1 MVIYNIKSQS
11 SGWDFLNL
19 KRIKMKHSE
28 RVFNELKDHL
38 HENAC
43 DFFINK
49 DDINKYF
56 TVEDLLE
63 NSCFEEYKPFN
74 AKTNI
79 DKLYNALV
87 ELVINKILSLPQQ
100 DKEELAKKIV
110 EETIDIVI
118 EERMREN
125 IRRILNSHNLYNN
138 IEKILK
144 SQNESY
150 KLALKEQLVPAI
162 VRKLKRKEGINNLLF
177 ELVGEVDEISSKI
190 KIKA

>member
-1 MVIYNIKSQS
+1 
-11 SGWDFLNL
+11 
-19 KRIKMKHSE
+19 MKHSE
-28 RVFNELKDHL
+28 RIFNDLKEML

-43 DFFINK
+43 DFFANK
-49 DDINKYF
+49 DDVDKYF
-56 TVEDLLE
+56 TEKDLLE
-63 NSCFEEYKPFN
+63 ENCFEQYRPFN
-74 AKTNI
+74 AKIKI
-79 DKLYNALV
+79 DKLYDILV
-87 ELVINKILSLPQQ
+87 DLVINKILSLSMQE
-100 DKEELAKKIV
+100 KEELAKKIV

>member
-1 MVIYNIKSQS
+1 MKS
-11 SGWDFLNL
+11 
-19 KRIKMKHSE
+19 SE
-28 RVFNELKDHL
+28 GIFNELKEML

-43 DFFINK
+43 DFFVNK
-49 DDINKYF
+49 DDVDKYF
-56 TVEDLLE
+56 TEKDLLE
-63 NSCFEEYKPFN
+63 ENCFEQYRPFN
-74 AKTNI
+74 AKIKI
-79 DKLYNALV
+79 DDLYDILV
-87 ELVINKILSLPQQ
+87 DLVINRILSLSMQE
-100 DKEELAKKIV
+100 KEELAKKIV

-125 IRRILNSHNLYNN
+125 IRRILNSHNLYHN